1 MTSKRSLHQ
10 HERASDLRESV
21 ARAIATSY
29 GLDPD
34 DIAPRSVICGP
45 GNEHLQEWEAYEEQ
59 ASAALRA
66 VADAGFVIVPREPTE
81 VMVDEAAKE
90 ICRQQFIDPDGVTA
104 LAGGQHRNWSLRR
117 PVARA
122 TLRAAISEGAK

>member
-1 MTSKRSLHQ
+1 MT
-10 HERASDLRESV
+10 DLRESV

-66 VADAGFVIVPREPTE
+66 VADAGPTDA
-81 VMVDEAAKE
+81 MIEAAARE
-90 ICRQQFIDPDGVTA
+90 LFIQDAREYADESDDVAEWWDTTDTWA
-104 LAGGQHRNWSLRR
+104 KWIAI
-117 PVARA
+117 ARA
-122 TLRAAISEGAK
+122 AVAAAMKEMGAG